1 MKKTQQTDTPPVLKM
16 TEATA
21 MTQAEIVASFK
32 AKDALSGRIT
42 VELAKLLTAF
52 RAKLKDPSQATA
64 ILKKQGIRPGSV
76 NTASENARVLT
87 ALVPDHLVEEV
98 FDTLTVKEM
107 QNINRCMSGA
117 SKKKLDAAS
126 VADLIKLA
134 PDEFNEELESI
145 FATGLTIAEGDA
157 QAALALKEAEDAAKK
172 NEKEKADAIAA
183 GIAATAA
190 LEALE
195 KQTGQKAP
203 VAGKKSACPTPSAS
217 AARATSKAGGDAG
230 APTAPAAAVAR
241 PAAKVEPNAGTPPTN
256 VVPMPPAD
264 PDAALPATLAALDEI
279 LKAAAGMSKSAKET
293 IGMKLVEMNDALFPT
308 VSVKPAKQKVA

>member
-52 RAKLKDPSQATA
+52 RTKLKDPSQATA

-87 ALVPDHLVEEV
+87 ALVPDHLAEEV

-117 SKKKLDAAS
+117 SKKKLDAAA

-172 NEKEKADAIAA
+172 SEKEKADAIAA

-203 VAGKKSACPTPSAS
+203 VAGKENAIPTPSAS
-217 AARATSKAGGDAG
+217 AA
-230 APTAPAAAVAR
+230 
-241 PAAKVEPNAGTPPTN
+241 KVEPPPAEVTTPKGNLTPGAAPSASHVAASVIPAN
-256 VVPMPPAD
+256 VVNMPPAD

-279 LKAAAGMSKSAKET
+279 LKTAAGMSKSAKET
-293 IGMKLVEMNDALFPT
+293 IGMKLMEMNDALFPT
-308 VSVKPAKQKVA
+308 VTVKPAKKKVA